1 MTRRRFGRTGV
12 DVPVI
17 GQGTWQL
24 RDIGRARAALTAGLD
39 LGMTHIDT
47 AELYHGSEEIV
58 GEAIRDR
65 RDEVFLVSKVLPRN
79 ATFDGVVRACEASLK
94 RLGTDHLDVYLLHWR
109 ENDTD
114 LKQAMRGLEE
124 VARRG
129 WTRSIGVSN
138 FDVADMEEARALL
151 STQDIVCNQVLYH
164 LADRGVENGVIPS
177 CERNDIAV
185 VAYAPFGGDYVPW
198 PPGGVK
204 GLRALEDVGRRHGKT
219 ERQVALNFLTRH
231 ESVFTIP
238 KAEKTDHVK
247 ENAGGAGWALTQ
259 KDVQEIEE
267 AFPRPPPGPLPMF

>member
-1 MTRRRFGRTGV
+1 MDARAFGPTGI

-24 RDIGRARAALTAGLD
+24 KNAKRAEQALKAGLD

-47 AELYHGSEEIV
+47 AELYRGSEEV
-58 GEAIRDR
+58 VARAIQNR
-65 RDEVFLVSKVLPRN
+65 RDDVFLVSKVLPRN
-79 ATFDGVVRACEASLK
+79 ATREGVVAACEASLK

-109 ENDTD
+109 EDTLD
-114 LKQAMRGLEE
+114 LRGAMHGLEE
-124 VARRG
+124 VAKRG
-129 WTRSIGVSN
+129 WTRHIGVSN
-138 FDVADMEEARALL
+138 FDVADLEEATKHL
-151 STQDIVCNQVLYH
+151 SSRPIACNQVLYH
-164 LADRGVENGVIPS
+164 VADRGIENGVIPY

-204 GLRALEDVGRRHGKT
+204 GLRVLEDIGKRHGKT
-219 ERQVALNFLTRH
+219 ARQVALNFLTRN

-238 KAEKTDHVK
+238 KAEKVEHAR
-247 ENAGGAGWALTQ
+247 ENAGGVGWVLTN
-259 KDVQEIEE
+259 DDLREIEA